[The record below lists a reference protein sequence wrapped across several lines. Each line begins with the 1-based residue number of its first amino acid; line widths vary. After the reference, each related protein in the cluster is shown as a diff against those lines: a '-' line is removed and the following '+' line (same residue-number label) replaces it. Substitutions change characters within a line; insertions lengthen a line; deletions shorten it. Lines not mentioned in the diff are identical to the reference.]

1 MDRNLNGS
9 SAAQGHAI
17 PAVIMNH
24 QATCRNSSVM
34 SVVCTY
40 SLVTTTT
47 VELFS
52 ITELSTIPLAAVKY
66 RFCGNN
72 HRARIRGSIHTLT
85 HLSTVPCVAIWRVQN
100 SHVLEFRKQWS
111 RYSWSTE
118 RCARVYTSLLWSV
131 QVTEYWFLNWRAL
144 RVLLFCC

>member
-52 ITELSTIPLAAVKY
+52 ITELSTIPLTAVKY

-118 RCARVYTSLLWSV
+118 RCARVYTSLFMECTGHWMLISKLAR
-131 QVTEYWFLNWRAL
+131 TSGAI
-144 RVLLFCC
+144 CC